1 MDCKKEIDYLHHH
14 EIPFVLIDRI
24 LPNVEANIISIDN
37 AKAAHRSALHLVNTG
52 HRRIAFI
59 SYQSG
64 LLNLAERKNGY
75 LAALAEAGLST
86 DPALI
91 KEITGRQPAD
101 GVTDRVTDEVNHAI
115 DDLLTLSPA
124 CDSIFFATDTL
135 AVEGLR
141 HINALHIPVP
151 ERLGIVS
158 FDESEAFE
166 LFYCPITHGRQPLAE
181 IGRIA
186 VDTLID
192 TMHHPKTKKKILL
205 ETEFLIE
212 KSCGEP

>member
-1 MDCKKEIDYLHHH
+1 MDE
-14 EIPFVLIDRI
+14 
-24 LPNVEANIISIDN
+24 
-37 AKAAHRSALHLVNTG
+37 
-52 HRRIAFI
+52 
-59 SYQSG
+59 
-64 LLNLAERKNGY
+64 LLA
-75 LAALAEAGLST
+75 
-86 DPALI
+86 
-91 KEITGRQPAD
+91 
-101 GVTDRVTDEVNHAI
+101 
-115 DDLLTLSPA
+115 LSPA

-166 LFYCPITHGRQPLAE
+166 LFHCPITRGRQPLAD

-192 TMHHPKTKKKILL
+192 TMKHPKTKKKVLL
-205 ETEFLIE
+205 GTEFIIG
-212 KSCGEP
+212 KSCGET